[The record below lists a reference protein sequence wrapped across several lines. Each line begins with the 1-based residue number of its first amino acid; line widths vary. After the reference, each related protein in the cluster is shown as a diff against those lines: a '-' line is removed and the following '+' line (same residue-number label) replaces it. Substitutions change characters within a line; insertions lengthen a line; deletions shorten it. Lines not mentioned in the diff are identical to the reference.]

1 MRRMRRGLLYQAVR
15 WLLIALLLVSCA
27 RHDELQVAAAAS
39 LQDALRE
46 IGSKYHGKITF
57 VFGASNVLALQIRA
71 GAPVDVFF
79 SADEPTM
86 NKIADRIAMRQDLLS
101 NELVVVSR
109 EPLGDL
115 LQVQRLALGDP
126 NAVPAGVYA
135 RQYFQSHGLWE
146 ALRPK
151 VIPVDN
157 VRAALAAADNGS
169 VDAAVVYRTD
179 ARMAKRA
186 HIVMTLPGP
195 LIRYPVAVLRDA
207 KHPDAA
213 RRFVNE
219 LASPSAAAVFRKFG
233 FVTLP
238 PPRPASSRNAD
249 TISRPPAR
257 RRS

>member
-1 MRRMRRGLLYQAVR
+1 MYQAVR
-15 WLLIALLLVSCA
+15 GLLIVLLLAGCA

-46 IGSKYHGKITF
+46 IGANYDGRVTF
-57 VFGASNVLALQIRA
+57 VFGASNILARQIRA

-86 NKIADRIAMRQDLLS
+86 NKIADLIAMREDLLS

-115 LQVQRLALGDP
+115 LHVQRLALGDP

-135 RQYFQSHGLWE
+135 REYFQAHGLWD

-151 VIPVDN
+151 VIPMDN

-169 VDAAVVYRTD
+169 VNAAVVYRTD
-179 ARMAKRA
+179 ARLAKRA
-186 HIVMTLPGP
+186 RIVMTLSGP
-195 LIRYPVAVLRDA
+195 AIRYPVAVLRSA

-213 RRFVNE
+213 RRFVQY

-233 FVTLP
+233 FVVLP
-238 PPRPASSRNAD
+238 SS
-249 TISRPPAR
+249 
-257 RRS
+257 